1 MTDALADLLWTPSSD
16 ADANLLAEGVDAA
29 RIERVGNIMIDSYEM
44 LRSRIEAAHARERF
58 ALARKQYGLIT
69 LHRPANV
76 DDAAALREV
85 LTGLAAV
92 ARDIPLIFPI
102 HPRTRERIRSF
113 GLEALVASEV
123 GVHVTPPLGYI
134 EFMSLVSDAALLI
147 TDSGGVQ
154 EETTY
159 LGIPCLTMRTTTER
173 PITITEGT
181 NALVRVEELYPTV
194 RRVLDGQ
201 WQKGTVPALWDGHTA
216 DRVAASLKA
225 HCKQ

>member
-1 MTDALADLLWTPSSD
+1 M
-16 ADANLLAEGVDAA
+16 

-201 WQKGTVPALWDGHTA
+201 WQKGTVPALCDGHTA